1 MNRIIFTLLCAL
13 ILSCMS
19 SCHKVEEYA
28 NDPRGN
34 FEALWTILDEHYCF
48 FEEKGV
54 DWDAVHDKYARRIGD
69 EMTREELF
77 IVCADMLDE
86 LRDGHVNLTAP
97 FNTSYYRKW
106 WSDYPQNFSQRLI
119 EESYFNFNYR
129 QSAGMLFGIL
139 RENIGYIYYGSFAAP
154 IGEGN
159 LDNVLYFLKNT
170 QGLIIDVRDNGGGD
184 LTNVRTIVAR
194 FLTEPRVVGYISHK
208 TGPGHDAFSEP
219 QEITYNPAAVGR
231 IRWGKPVI
239 VLTNRSTFSAANNFA
254 SVMKLLPGVRL
265 VGATTGGGSGMPY
278 SSELPNG
285 WGVRFSACS
294 MLDAERRSTE
304 SGVEPTEGCAVDM
317 DPMDAL
323 TGKDTIL
330 EFAINL
336 LQNPAAE

>member
-1 MNRIIFTLLCAL
+1 MRQLLYLTIIFAIFAAL
-13 ILSCMS
+13 T
-19 SCHKVEEYA
+19 SCHEIPDYPDNPK
-28 NDPRGN
+28 GN
-34 FEALWTILDEHYCF
+34 FEALWTTIDQHYCF

-54 DWDAVHDKYARRIGD
+54 DWQEVHDRYAPLVTDR
-69 EMTREELF
+69 MSSQQLF
-77 IVCADMLDE
+77 RVCSDMINE
-86 LRDGHVNLTAP
+86 LRDGHTNLSSP
-97 FNTSYYRKW
+97 FATSYYRKW